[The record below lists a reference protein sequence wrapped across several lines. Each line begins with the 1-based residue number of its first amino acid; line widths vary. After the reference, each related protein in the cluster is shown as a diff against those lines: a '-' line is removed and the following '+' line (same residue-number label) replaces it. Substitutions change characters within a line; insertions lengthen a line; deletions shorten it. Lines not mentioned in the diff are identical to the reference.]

1 MQNMPGLSL
10 NSEDALAMF
19 LGTAVVFVVLSILL
33 VLLIRSVPTKLIL
46 LGIVTMAAGICFAAS
61 NAAVAMA
68 ALVVVVLGVILV
80 LVGLLCVGISYVV
93 DLIAATRKG
102 GRGT

>member
-1 MQNMPGLSL
+1 MHNAPGLDL
-10 NSEDALAMF
+10 DPEAAVAMF
-19 LGTAVVFVVLSILL
+19 LGTAVAFVALSVIL
-33 VLLIRSVPTKLIL
+33 VLLVRSVPTKLIL

-93 DLIAATRKG
+93 DLIVATRKG
-102 GRGT
+102 ERDT